1 LDIGHTHV
9 KLLYSVSMREGSV
22 LLTFAS
28 NVQVINFTERRLVRQ
43 CDNRP
48 GV

>member
-9 KLLYSVSMREGSV
+9 KLLYAVSMREGSV

-28 NVQVINFTERRLVRQ
+28 NVQVINFTERRLVRL

-48 GV
+48 SV